1 MSMVAQRIHLEPEQK
16 EALQRMAES
25 SGRSM
30 AAEIRQAI
38 DHHLREQEPE
48 EEEPELEELQV
59 LAIEAEAAFD
69 AMCSELDAAINKLST
84 VLAAIDR
91 LRKAA
96 P

>member
-1 MSMVAQRIHLEPEQK
+1 MGMVAQRIHIEPEQK
-16 EALQRMAES
+16 EALQRRAES

-38 DHHLREQEPE
+38 DHHLREREP

-59 LAIEAEAAFD
+59 LAQEAAVAFD
-69 AMCSELDAAINKLST
+69 AMCSELDVAIAKLST
-84 VLAAIDR
+84 VLAEVER
-91 LRKAA
+91 LRESA